1 MCKATNLNVSKLI
14 DVGAGYG
21 IFLDEWRKVMPGT
34 ELIAIEPSVSLA
46 EECRHKKLSVVESLV
61 ENVEGYDDYADL
73 VVCFEVLEHVDS
85 PLEFIKVLKR
95 MVKPGGY
102 LFISTLCI
110 DGFDL
115 QVLWDKSSQISPPHH
130 INFHSIKG
138 FEKLFD
144 RAGLTDVKIST
155 PGQLDVDIV
164 KNFVTSSDGSALQ
177 NNRFLKSILD
187 SENKSDKFQD
197 FLSSNQLSSHVWVMA
212 KKPNKDN

>member
-1 MCKATNLNVSKLI
+1 
-14 DVGAGYG
+14 
-21 IFLDEWRKVMPGT
+21 
-34 ELIAIEPSVSLA
+34 
-46 EECRHKKLSVVESLV
+46 
-61 ENVEGYDDYADL
+61 
-73 VVCFEVLEHVDS
+73 
-85 PLEFIKVLKR
+85 LKR

>member
-1 MCKATNLNVSKLI
+1 
-14 DVGAGYG
+14 
-21 IFLDEWRKVMPGT
+21 
-34 ELIAIEPSVSLA
+34 
-46 EECRHKKLSVVESLV
+46 
-61 ENVEGYDDYADL
+61 
-73 VVCFEVLEHVDS
+73 
-85 PLEFIKVLKR
+85 

-102 LFISTLCI
+102 LFISTLCV

-138 FEKLFD
+138 FEKLFE

-164 KNFVTSSDGSALQ
+164 KNFIMSSDESVLQ

-187 SENKSDKFQD
+187 SDNKSDKFQA
-197 FLSSNQLSSHVWVMA
+197 FLSN
-212 KKPNKDN
+212 N